1 MHVFATEKTAWR
13 IGSTFC
19 LQLLKRKERIRSKI
33 WERKK
38 TKKKELSLP
47 SRHRSTVDGRR
58 KGQTGR
64 ERNTSPLLS
73 ETVKAARLSPTGV
86 SSGGDGYMVAP
97 LKTERP
103 DGQTCRH
110 VVPFIITLS
119 CSSLVNNSLTLIH
132 LLTHKRDNTLCHSVF
147 FKIYILNNVLS
158 TRTPVYV
165 TPGNFS
171 SFYSLGQAACASNAS
186 SALQTH
192 RTVIKYKE
200 NISPQSNEME
210 MWPKWLIYKS

>member
-1 MHVFATEKTAWR
+1 M
-13 IGSTFC
+13 
-19 LQLLKRKERIRSKI
+19 
-33 WERKK
+33 
-38 TKKKELSLP
+38 
-47 SRHRSTVDGRR
+47 DGRR

-64 ERNTSPLLS
+64 ERDTSPLLS
-73 ETVKAARLSPTGV
+73 EQVKATRLSPTGA
-86 SSGGDGYMVAP
+86 SSGGAGYMVAP
-97 LKTERP
+97 LKTELWP

-110 VVPFIITLS
+110 VVPFIITLP

-132 LLTHKRDNTLCHSVF
+132 LFTLERDNTLCNSVF

-171 SFYSLGQAACASNAS
+171 SFYSLGQAACARNAS

-192 RTVIKYKE
+192 RTVMKYKE

-210 MWPKWLIYKS
+210 MWPKWLIY